1 MVAMVLPLCH
11 TAPITAHTRKVV
23 REPTAA
29 YETKV
34 DPNGRI
40 VLPAPVRRQLGV
52 GPGDDVVLRL
62 EHGGVRVT
70 SRATA
75 IREAQA
81 LVRRHVKPGVS
92 LVKGLLDWRREES
105 ARD

>member
-1 MVAMVLPLCH
+1 M
-11 TAPITAHTRKVV
+11 AHTPKVV
-23 REPTAA
+23 REPAAA

-40 VLPAPVRRQLGV
+40 VLPAPMRRQLGV

-62 EHGGVRVT
+62 ENGGVRVT
-70 SRATA
+70 SRSAA

-92 LVKGLLDWRREES
+92 LVRDLLALRREES

>member
-1 MVAMVLPLCH
+1 MMLILCH
-11 TAPITAHTRKVV
+11 IQSTMAHTPKVV
-23 REPTAA
+23 REPAAA

-70 SRATA
+70 SRAAA

-92 LVKGLLDWRREES
+92 LVRDLLALRREES